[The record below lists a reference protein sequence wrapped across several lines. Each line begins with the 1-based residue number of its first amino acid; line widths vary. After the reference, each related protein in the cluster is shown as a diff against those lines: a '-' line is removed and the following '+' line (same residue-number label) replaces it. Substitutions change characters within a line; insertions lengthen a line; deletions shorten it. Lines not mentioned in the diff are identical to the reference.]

1 MNNLVETFCDV
12 DDFCKVFIPQW
23 ENTLIEYGSIKRR
36 SEKRMSPCEI
46 MTILISFHQSYY

>member
-12 DDFCKVFIPQW
+12 DDFCKVFIPKW